1 MKEIIKIISI
11 FLFTSFI
18 LTSCTSEDNTPTMEE
33 DSYLVLSNVNDQ
45 VWTYFSLSTGTIV
58 GTSAFGSTQSDEEW
72 KKRTDW
78 DMAICGKYVR
88 TNSGTSGN
96 GQGGLIK
103 VEGMSYEAIT
113 TPVSSTFDI
122 DILY

>member
-58 GTSAFGSTQSDEEW
+58 GTSAFGSTKSDEDKLGCRRHREP
-72 KKRTDW
+72 RLGVD
-78 DMAICGKYVR
+78 AHAHVHA
-88 TNSGTSGN
+88 
-96 GQGGLIK
+96 L
-103 VEGMSYEAIT
+103 V
-113 TPVSSTFDI
+113 
-122 DILY
+122 

>member
-58 GTSAFGSTQSDEEW
+58 GTSAFGST
-72 KKRTDW
+72 KVMKN
-78 DMAICGKYVR
+78 GKSVLIGIWLSVESMYVPIAVPPAMVK
-88 TNSGTSGN
+88 G
-96 GQGGLIK
+96 
-103 VEGMSYEAIT
+103 
-113 TPVSSTFDI
+113 D
-122 DILY
+122 

>member
-58 GTSAFGSTQSDEEW
+58 GTSAFGSTKSDEEW

-88 TNSGTSGN
+88 SEEHTSEL
-96 GQGGLIK
+96 Q
-103 VEGMSYEAIT
+103 SR
-113 TPVSSTFDI
+113 
-122 DILY
+122 